1 MLVFASILFFLSAF
15 SNLKPGN
22 PGGKLL
28 SLSASACHIGET
40 GAKLI
45 DLVPLSSL
53 YVCTLVFFPLV
64 VFLRFVFFLYLA
76 VNVYVYCTCQFLC
89 VVPNVCVKWFYRFF
103 MFSLSLVF
111 LLFFP

>member
-1 MLVFASILFFLSAF
+1 MLLHLTIIDLSRSSHLMLVFASILFFLSAF

-53 YVCTLVFFPLV
+53 YLCFLVFPFV
-64 VFLRFVFFLYLA
+64 ICVFLRFVYL
-76 VNVYVYCTCQFLC
+76 L
-89 VVPNVCVKWFYRFF
+89 
-103 MFSLSLVF
+103 
-111 LLFFP
+111 

>member
-45 DLVPLSSL
+45 DLVPFLS
-53 YVCTLVFFPLV
+53 F
-64 VFLRFVFFLYLA
+64 R
-76 VNVYVYCTCQFLC
+76 VN
-89 VVPNVCVKWFYRFF
+89 
-103 MFSLSLVF
+103 SF
-111 LLFFP
+111 LLPVSCAFLIVISVFVSSVF

>member
-1 MLVFASILFFLSAF
+1 MVIHLHTHACNQAVISLFAFYILKSEDLSRSSSTYTCISSILLLSLAF

-53 YVCTLVFFPLV
+53 YLCFLVFPFV
-64 VFLRFVFFLYLA
+64 ICVFLRFVYLLYL
-76 VNVYVYCTCQFLC
+76 CKSLC
-89 VVPNVCVKWFYRFF
+89 
-103 MFSLSLVF
+103 
-111 LLFFP
+111 